1 MKLIGEANMESSQT
15 LNIMLDMLRSNLAN
29 ALHSVDHVL
38 PLDRE
43 QLDNTLKTT
52 LDSVREDLMEK
63 FELVAKADYEAQTAL
78 VENMRAQLN
87 DLESRLRE
95 LSSNSQSRSCTALKP
110 DTCCGNH
117 TNTYPRSRWS

>member
-43 QLDNTLKTT
+43 QLDNALKTT
-52 LDSVREDLMEK
+52 LDSVREDVLEK

-95 LSSNSQSRSCTALKP
+95 LEQQQSE
-110 DTCCGNH
+110 
-117 TNTYPRSRWS
+117 

>member
-38 PLDRE
+38 PIDRE

-52 LDSVREDLMEK
+52 LDSVREDLLEK

-78 VENMRAQLN
+78 VENMRAQLD
-87 DLESRLRE
+87 DLESRLRGLE
-95 LSSNSQSRSCTALKP
+95 QQQSE
-110 DTCCGNH
+110 
-117 TNTYPRSRWS
+117 